1 MFKSIAILTIGTFT
15 ASGAAWSADAPIRG
29 AGSSAAAPI
38 YQSWTRE
45 FQKTGGAALNYD
57 PVGSSAGVKKMRA
70 REVDFG
76 ATDVAPSDA
85 ELATDGLILL
95 PVAITGITPVFNVP
109 KLGDQSLRMSGEVL
123 ARIFLGEITQ
133 WNAAEVAAL
142 NPGTALPDLP
152 IKVVVRS
159 DGSGTTYNFAD
170 YLAKVNPG
178 WKDKMGVKT
187 TLTWPAAFIGVKGS
201 DGVVKAVKETVG
213 AIGYVDFG
221 YTRESRLATLQMKNA
236 EGEFVRASSAAFR
249 TALLNSD
256 WAVKGVFTSTLTQ
269 RPGKGVWPITM
280 GTFVVMPQLVDQLEK
295 VNPTVSFFTWA
306 LLKGDA
312 AVQDSNF
319 VRLPD
324 RVQGLAFKA
333 LSSIKDKAG
342 NRVAV
347 KMF

>member
-1 MFKSIAILTIGTFT
+1 MFKSLALLLIGVFT
-15 ASGAAWSADAPIRG
+15 AFSPAWSADAPIRG

-57 PVGSSAGVKKMRA
+57 PVGSSAGIKKIRA

-95 PVAITGITPVFNVP
+95 PVAITGISPIYNVP
-109 KLGDQSLRMSGEVL
+109 RLPDQALRLSGEVL

-142 NPGTALPDLP
+142 NPGTALPDIP

-159 DGSGTTYNFAD
+159 DGSGTTFNFAD
-170 YLAKVNPG
+170 YLSKMNPG

-201 DGVVKAVKETVG
+201 DGVIKAVKETTG

-221 YTRESRLATLQMKNA
+221 YARESRMATPLMKNA
-236 EGEFVRASSAAFR
+236 EGEFVRASPAAFR
-249 TALLNSD
+249 AALLNSD
-256 WAVKGVFTSTLTQ
+256 WATKGVFTGSLTQ

-280 GTFVVMPQLVDQLEK
+280 GTFVVMPQLVDQLDK
-295 VNPTVSFFTWA
+295 VAPTVGFFTWA

-333 LSSIKDKAG
+333 LASIKDKAG
-342 NRVAV
+342 NRVTV
-347 KMF
+347 KVF

>member
-1 MFKSIAILTIGTFT
+1 MFKLPLLLLIGTL
-15 ASGAAWSADAPIRG
+15 AIPGRVWSADAPIRG

-38 YQSWTRE
+38 YQAWTRE
-45 FQKTGGAALNYD
+45 FQKTGGAALNYE
-57 PVGSSAGVKKMRA
+57 PAGSTAGLKKIRA

-76 ATDVAPSDA
+76 ATDVAPPES
-85 ELATDGLILL
+85 ELAADGLILV
-95 PVAITGITPVFNVP
+95 PVAITGISPIFNIP
-109 KLGDQSLRMSGEVL
+109 KMGDGSVRMSGEVL

-133 WNAAEVAAL
+133 WNAAEIAAL
-142 NPGTALPDLP
+142 NSGTSLPDLP

-170 YLAKVNPG
+170 YLAKLSPA

-187 TLTWPAAFIGVKGS
+187 SLTWPASFISAKGS
-201 DGVVKAVKETVG
+201 DGMVKAVKETVG
-213 AIGYVDFG
+213 AVGYVDFG
-221 YTRESRLATLQMKNA
+221 YTKENKLATLQMKNA
-236 EGEFVRASSAAFR
+236 EGESVRASAASFR

-256 WAVKGVFTSTLTQ
+256 WATKGVFNGTLTQ

-280 GTFVVMPQLVDQLEK
+280 GTFVVMPQVVDQIDK
-295 VNPTVSFFTWA
+295 VNATVGFFTWA

-312 AVQDSNF
+312 SVQDSNF

-324 RVQGLAFKA
+324 RVQALAFKNLA
-333 LSSIKDKAG
+333 SIRDKSG

-347 KMF
+347 KLY